1 MPRNFKLPGKLKWKG
16 VAIKQPR
23 VLLRA
28 AIGTL
33 LAANLVAAV
42 MAFKPFG
49 GSADDLRRE
58 QEALRVQ
65 LARLQARI
73 ATSKRLVEKVETA
86 RREGDQFLAK
96 YVTDRRTMSSTIQE
110 ELNRTA
116 REAGIKSLPATLN
129 LDPIEGSDTLEM
141 MTISAGYEGS
151 YAALTKFVNLLDKSP
166 RFLIIEN
173 MQTAPQQGGQA
184 LNVTL
189 KLDTFVRETAGPSL

>member
-1 MPRNFKLPGKLKWKG
+1 MPRNFDLAGKLKWKG
-16 VAIKQPR
+16 LAIKEPR
-23 VLLRA
+23 VAMRA
-28 AIGTL
+28 IVGTL

-65 LARLQARI
+65 LTRVQARA

-86 RREGDQFLAK
+86 RKQSDQFLAK
-96 YVTDRRTMSSTIQE
+96 YVTDRRTVSSTIQE

-116 REAGIKSLPATLN
+116 KEAGIKALPATLD
-129 LDPIEGSDTLEM
+129 LEAIEGSDTLEM
-141 MTISAGYEGS
+141 MTISAGYEGT
-151 YAALTKFVNLLDKSP
+151 YTNLTKFVNLLDKSP

-173 MQTAPQQGGQA
+173 MQTAPQQGGQS
-184 LNVTL
+184 LTVTL
-189 KLDTFVRETAGPSL
+189 KLDTFVRETAGPAS